1 MSRGPHH
8 HGSEPVLACLAWL
21 RCLAPAGI
29 QELRV
34 HVGESVS
41 SEGRP
46 VFIRIL
52 VVHTALALLASAS
65 SSCIIAE
72 GARCHRGHGPSAK
85 PNSAETSPDT
95 QPKDKTLPV
104 LPRDASLSCQWFH
117 GLAAIVGLETL
128 HRE

>member
-52 VVHTALALLASAS
+52 VVHTALALLASAFVKLHHRR
-65 SSCIIAE
+65 
-72 GARCHRGHGPSAK
+72 RC
-85 PNSAETSPDT
+85 EMSPRSRT
-95 QPKDKTLPV
+95 FGEAQ
-104 LPRDASLSCQWFH
+104 F
-117 GLAAIVGLETL
+117 G
-128 HRE
+128 